1 MFILSAIQQ
10 FLPGSY
16 QHNSYTFRM
25 IRVSVPYRSHVWSEL
40 LIAANEAANC
50 SLGPVELSAE

>member
-16 QHNSYTFRM
+16 QQNPYTLGI
-25 IRVSVPYRSHVWSEL
+25 IRVSVQYGSHVWSEL